1 MAASEEAG
9 KDAGVATASQGVAAA
24 SAGSV
29 AGQASAAQPSTHG
42 PSERFDEILVRL
54 RSVVEKL
61 EGGNLSLEDSLKFFE
76 EGIGL
81 CRRGATIL
89 DSAERKVEVLLGGS
103 SSGKEA
109 GKEAGRDASTT
120 APRTVP
126 FDGPASD
133 ED

>member
-1 MAASEEAG
+1 MPASDKAEPAPPPG
-9 KDAGVATASQGVAAA
+9 
-24 SAGSV
+24 
-29 AGQASAAQPSTHG
+29 AAQ
-42 PSERFDEILVRL
+42 ERFDEILTRL
-54 RSVVEKL
+54 RGVVEKL

-89 DSAERKVEVLLGGS
+89 DSAERKVEVLLAGAAGG
-103 SSGKEA
+103 GA
-109 GKEAGRDASTT
+109 GAAS

-126 FDGPASD
+126 FDTPIGN

>member
-1 MAASEEAG
+1 MAASEEVG
-9 KDAGVATASQGVAAA
+9 KDAGVATASQGVTTA
-24 SAGSV
+24 SAGLV

-54 RSVVEKL
+54 RGVVEKL

-103 SSGKEA
+103 GSGKEA
-109 GKEAGRDASTT
+109 GKEISTT